1 MGVQF
6 QIEHVFDKADRH
18 GPHIIARMLTN
29 NGNFKLTNSLTLG
42 GYSVKKFG
50 MPRVLD
56 DNKNPRFDTFTF
68 DLKNKS
74 EVIYFKRGQIVSLI
88 E

>member
-1 MGVQF
+1 MEIEF
-6 QIEHVFDKADRH
+6 QIEYVFDKVDRQ
-18 GPHIIARMLTN
+18 GPHIIARMLTKD
-29 NGNFKLTNSLTLG
+29 GNFKMTESLTLG
-42 GYSVKKFG
+42 GYSEKKFD

-56 DNKNPRFDTFTF
+56 DNGNPRFDTFTF

-74 EVIYFKRGQIVSLI
+74 EITYFKQGQIVKLI